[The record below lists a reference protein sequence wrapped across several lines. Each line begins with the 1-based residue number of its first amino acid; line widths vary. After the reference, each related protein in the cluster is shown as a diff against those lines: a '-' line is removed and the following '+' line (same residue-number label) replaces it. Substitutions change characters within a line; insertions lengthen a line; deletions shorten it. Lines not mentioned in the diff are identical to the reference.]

1 MRVYREP
8 DLWSLVSSRVSPLAS
23 RSDRVGH
30 AGTFAA
36 FGNTR
41 ASLRRGIL
49 GCEAVGD
56 RAATPAHYAD
66 ALGNGHT
73 VTPCIFEVFGGF
85 DSATVELLNRWAA
98 KARGKT
104 PPEVEPPWCA
114 RNFVPYWSQVLSKTV
129 QRGAAEEILYRVREV
144 GEARAAAHG
153 GSA

>member
-1 MRVYREP
+1 MRGGRRP
-8 DLWSLVSSRVSPLAS
+8 RRHPRPLRV
-23 RSDRVGH
+23 
-30 AGTFAA
+30 
-36 FGNTR
+36 
-41 ASLRRGIL
+41 
-49 GCEAVGD
+49 
-56 RAATPAHYAD
+56 YAD

-153 GSA
+153 GCAYCKRARPL